1 MKLANVY
8 LIGIGPGDPDLISVR
23 ALRHLKTADVIVYDS
38 LVDRRLLRSTH
49 PAAEQIDVSSTVS
62 GTLKQDAINL
72 LLVEKAREGKTVARL
87 TSGDP
92 FIFGSGG
99 QEALFLEEQGVPFEV
114 IPSIPV
120 SVGAPCY
127 AGFPLTHPDT
137 GDAIL
142 FLRGHGS
149 ETASPP
155 KVDWDKI
162 ASLAV
167 TLVSYADGARIEM
180 IIDELLKH
188 GRSSEEPA
196 ALIKQ
201 GTLPRQATISG
212 SLLEIRKAAR
222 ETGREGPAVLV
233 VGSVVKFAKQLSW
246 FDSRPL
252 FGKRILV
259 TRPKAQAADL
269 VARLSSLGAE
279 PIEAPMIKIE
289 PPNDYGPL
297 DEACELAGTFDWV
310 VFTSAN
316 GVDSFLQRLIH
327 GAKDIRELRGVRIC
341 AIGPATAA
349 RLAEYGL
356 KVDLIPSE
364 HRGEAVAEALRSADT
379 LADRRILLP
388 RADLA
393 RELLPDELR
402 RAGAEV
408 VDVSAYRTVLAGGE
422 KDKGPDVY
430 KMLLEQEI
438 DVVTFTS
445 ASTVRNFVKVLGP
458 DPAADLLNTTVVA
471 AIGPITAEAATRLNI
486 QTTIMPSTYTV
497 PALIDAIVAHYAET
511 QSTIGQS

>member
-1 MKLANVY
+1 MKLACVY
-8 LIGIGPGDPDLISVR
+8 LIGVGPGDPDLISVR

-38 LVDRRLLRSTH
+38 LIHRRLLQSTH
-49 PAAEQIDVSSTVS
+49 PEAEQIDVSSTVS
-62 GTLKQDAINL
+62 GSLKQGEINL
-72 LLVEKAREGKTVARL
+72 LLVKKFHEGKTVARL
-87 TSGDP
+87 KLGDP
-92 FIFGSGG
+92 FIFGSGW

-120 SVGAPCY
+120 PVGAPCY

-142 FLRGHGS
+142 FLRGSES
-149 ETASPP
+149 ETASLP
-155 KVDWDKI
+155 KVDWDKV

-167 TLVSYADGARIEM
+167 TLVSYSDGARIET
-180 IIDELLKH
+180 IIDELLKR
-188 GRSSEEPA
+188 GRSPEEPA
-196 ALIKQ
+196 ALINQ
-201 GTLPRQATISG
+201 GTLPRQTTISG
-212 SLLEIRKAAR
+212 SLRDIQKAAR
-222 ETGREGPAVLV
+222 ETNGRGPTVLV
-233 VGSVVKFAKQLSW
+233 VGSVVEFGKRLSW

-269 VARLSSLGAE
+269 VERLSDLGAD
-279 PIEAPMIKIE
+279 PIEAPMIRIE

-310 VFTSAN
+310 VFTSVN

-327 GAKDIRELRGVRIC
+327 GAKDIRELRGVRLC

-356 KVDLIPSE
+356 KVDLIPPE
-364 HRGEAVAEALRSADT
+364 YRGEAVAEALRSADT
-379 LADRRILLP
+379 LSGRRILLP
-388 RADLA
+388 RADIA

-408 VDVSAYRTVLAGGE
+408 VDVTAYRTVLAGGE

-430 KMLLEQEI
+430 KMLLDQEI
-438 DVVTFTS
+438 DMVTFTS

-471 AIGPITAEAATRLNI
+471 AIGPITAEAANRLNI

-497 PALIDAIVAHYAET
+497 PALIDAIVAHYVKT
-511 QSTIGQS
+511 QSTIG